1 MDENAN
7 GIILRVRPLTESSL
21 IVHWLTTEHGRL
33 GTVAKGARRV
43 KSPFR
48 GKLDLLFE
56 GRLSFH
62 RSRKSDLH
70 TLREVKINAT
80 HASLRDDISRLQLL
94 AYATRFIEKAT
105 EPENALPG
113 IYAIFSTLLA
123 HLDTHPTRPALVYAL
138 EIKILNELGL
148 APALEESRLNDGTR
162 DLLEH
167 LAILNW
173 DTITKLKP
181 TRSQAEAARQFL
193 GNFIQHNLGKIPN
206 GRDSALGI

>member
-1 MDENAN
+1 MNENAN
-7 GIILRVRPLTESSL
+7 GIILRVRPLTETSL
-21 IVHWLTTEHGRL
+21 IVHWLTTKYGRL
-33 GTVAKGARRV
+33 GTVANGARRI

-56 GRLSFH
+56 GDFSFH
-62 RSRKSDLH
+62 RSRKSNLH
-70 TLREVKINAT
+70 TLREVNIDAT
-80 HASLRDDISRLQLL
+80 HSFLRDDIPRLQLL

-138 EIKILNELGL
+138 EIKMLNELGI
-148 APALEESRLNDGTR
+148 APALNGSCFNDDIR

-181 TRSQAEAARQFL
+181 TRPQAEAARHFL
-193 GNFIQHNLGKIPN
+193 GDFIQHNLGKIPK
-206 GRDSALGI
+206 GRDSALGL

>member
-1 MDENAN
+1 MDENAH
-7 GIILRVRPLTESSL
+7 GIILRVRPLTETSL
-21 IVHWLTTEHGRL
+21 IIHWLTIEHGRL
-33 GTVAKGARRV
+33 GTVAKGARRA

-48 GKLDLLFE
+48 GKLDLLFK
-56 GRLSFH
+56 GGFAFH

-70 TLREVKINAT
+70 TLREVHIDAT
-80 HASLRDDISRLQLL
+80 HASLRDDIPRLQLL

-105 EPENALPG
+105 EPENSLPG

-138 EIKILNELGL
+138 EIKMLNELGL
-148 APALEESRLNDGTR
+148 APALDESRLNDGTR

-193 GNFIQHNLGKIPN
+193 GNFIQHNLGKIPK
-206 GRDSALGI
+206 GRVSALGV